1 MNSRL
6 LNENFQKDDS
16 YWNRFVHFKTSKD
29 SVELYIFQRF
39 YQRKNMSM
47 QFVPEHVMLK
57 LPELQKIVDNM
68 CNITNCVKDA
78 LITYSFILLCLSI
91 TEQH

>member
-1 MNSRL
+1 
-6 LNENFQKDDS
+6 
-16 YWNRFVHFKTSKD
+16 
-29 SVELYIFQRF
+29 
-39 YQRKNMSM
+39 M